1 MAEGKCP
8 ICHQPV
14 AETNRKEHLTTS
26 GLHAILPDSDFMK
39 VCMTLMKLDE
49 KIKKLGDLKDL
60 TRKEK
65 TNS

>member
-39 VCMTLMKLDE
+39 VCMTLMELDE
-49 KIKKLGDLKDL
+49 KIKNLE
-60 TRKEK
+60 TSK
-65 TNS
+65 T